1 MSSITTKEET
11 MKTIVFAIIC
21 ALTFLGCVE
30 PIEFH
35 IDSECSSDERWAAMK
50 TFEALNVVLGYEHA
64 VITGSKSVDYE
75 TVSEIGGGHIVMCI
89 SDDDTA
95 SRFDY
100 GDHIGWYHS
109 GDIAVRSDLTTEEFG
124 LEAFQRVMMHELIH
138 LMGAGNDEHSDDV
151 EDVFY
156 SPLHFVIGLEDDI
169 STEYTDAD
177 KEIIRKY
184 SIL

>member
-1 MSSITTKEET
+1 
-11 MKTIVFAIIC
+11 MKTIFFAIIC
-21 ALTFLGCVE
+21 ALISGCVE

-35 IDSECSSDERWAAMK
+35 IDKNCSSDEKWAAMK
-50 TFEALNVVLGYEHA
+50 AFEELNWVLGYEHA
-64 VITGSKSVDYE
+64 VIIGSESVDYE
-75 TVSEIGGGHIVMCI
+75 AVAEIGGGHLVMCI

-124 LEAFQRVMMHELIH
+124 FEAFQRVIMHELIH

-156 SPLHFVIGLEDDI
+156 SPLHFVLKEGC
-169 STEYTDAD
+169 SVEYTDSD

>member
-1 MSSITTKEET
+1 
-11 MKTIVFAIIC
+11 MKTIFFAIIC

-35 IDSECSSDERWAAMK
+35 IDDECSSDERWAAMK
-50 TFEALNVVLGYEHA
+50 AFETLNVVLGYEHA
-64 VITGSKSVDYE
+64 VIIGSESVDYE
-75 TVSEIGGGHIVMCI
+75 AVAEIGGGHLVMCI
-89 SDDDTA
+89 SDDMIA
-95 SRFDY
+95 AGFDY
-100 GDHIGWYHS
+100 GDHVGWYHA
-109 GDIAVRSDLTTEEFG
+109 GDIVVRSDLTTEEFG
-124 LEAFQRVMMHELIH
+124 IEAFQRVMMHELIH